1 MIYNISNKRDR
12 LILELQAR
20 CGLRVGDLLKI
31 KASDASER
39 KLLLR
44 EPKSERTGSW
54 FIKKAT

>member
-1 MIYNISNKRDR
+1 MIYNVRNKHVR

-20 CGLRVGDLLKI
+20 RGLRVGELLKI
-31 KASDASER
+31 TASDVSEG

-54 FIKKAT
+54 FIKKVA